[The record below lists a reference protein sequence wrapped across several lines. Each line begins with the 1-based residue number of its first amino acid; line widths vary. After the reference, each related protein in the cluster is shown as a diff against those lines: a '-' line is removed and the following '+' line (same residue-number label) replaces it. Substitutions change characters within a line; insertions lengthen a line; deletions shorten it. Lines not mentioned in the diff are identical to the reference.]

1 MDENKVGI
9 SLDDIMN
16 AADLDGQSPSPV
28 QNAGK
33 KVKIGGGSAPASN
46 AADTSKST
54 AQSSAQSATQ
64 SAQAGT
70 QTSTQ
75 KSKMTIGGLSSNSG
89 ISLDAIKSAAGFGSG
104 SAKVDT
110 DTDTGAK
117 TEPAVKELQCHC
129 PKCNNNFV
137 HKYTGVK
144 PTSVFCQNCGW
155 DVMKPIIR
163 TTHEVE
169 HTENLRCP
177 HCNNSFTFKYKGA
190 KPAKIFCNSCGKDIN
205 QPVIKKADSDAPT
218 EHTELMHCPKCGNDF
233 EFSYKGKKPKE
244 IFCNQCG
251 ENVLNADAKPVS
263 KARSLKNF
271 YLFDLFARMVEAKNW
286 GLLAWIIINFVI
298 IEAVFTVILS
308 LWGLFLVGPLAYFI
322 SLAIAL
328 SPIGEELLRISN
340 GCRKIKNKD
349 IKAKIEP
356 VFNEVYSRAKEKDPS
371 ISPKI
376 ELYICDDESENAFA
390 TGRRTVCITKGLAKM
405 DSGHIAG
412 VLAHEFGHLSHK
424 DTDSLLIVVVG
435 NLFMTVI
442 STILGFISTLTG
454 SILDGI
460 LDEHGIGCFSLLSKG
475 ITFLLTTAFM
485 FVWTKLGALFCLK
498 GGRKQEFAADHFA
511 AELGYAQNLIDAFV
525 EMEAAPAPKGLW
537 ATLLSTH
544 PDTADRVMEL
554 QEYIEE
560 NQSALV

>member
-46 AADTSKST
+46 ATDTSKST

-64 SAQAGT
+64 SAQAGA

-89 ISLDAIKSAAGFGSG
+89 ISLDAIKSAAEFGSG
-104 SAKVDT
+104 SAKTDT

-117 TEPAVKELQCHC
+117 ADLSRVWLKC
-129 PKCNNNFV
+129 PKCGNLWEEACPNGEISKRRICN
-137 HKYTGVK
+137 
-144 PTSVFCQNCGW
+144 QCGF
-155 DVMKPIIR
+155 DLAKDRGQTPS
-163 TTHEVE
+163 EVE

-205 QPVIKKADSDAPT
+205 QPVIKKVDSATPT

-233 EFSYKGKKPKE
+233 EFSYKGNKPKE

-251 ENVLNADAKPVS
+251 ENVLNADVKPVS

-298 IEAVFTVILS
+298 IETVFGIILN
-308 LWGLFLVGPLAYFI
+308 LWGVFLVGPLAYFI

-442 STILGFISTLTG
+442 STILGFISTVTG
-454 SILDGI
+454 SILDEIVG
-460 LDEHGIGCFSLLSKG
+460 DDGIGCFSLLSKG

-485 FVWTKLGALFCLK
+485 FLWTKLGALFCLK

-544 PDTADRVMEL
+544 PDTADRVMKM

>member
-64 SAQAGT
+64 SAQAEA

-89 ISLDAIKSAAGFGSG
+89 ISLEAIKSAAEFGSG
-104 SAKVDT
+104 SAKTDT

-117 TEPAVKELQCHC
+117 SDLSRVWLKC
-129 PKCNNNFV
+129 PKCGNLWEEACPNGEIP
-137 HKYTGVK
+137 KRRIC
-144 PTSVFCQNCGW
+144 SQCGF
-155 DVMKPIIR
+155 DLAKDKGQ
-163 TTHEVE
+163 TDSEVE

-205 QPVIKKADSDAPT
+205 QPVIKKLDSAAPT

-233 EFSYKGKKPKE
+233 EFSYKGNKPKE

-251 ENVLNADAKPVS
+251 ENVLNADVKPVS

-286 GLLAWIIINFVI
+286 GLLAWIIINFII
-298 IEAVFTVILS
+298 IEAAFTVVLS
-308 LWGLFLVGPLAYFI
+308 LWGLLLVGPLAYFI

-435 NLFMTVI
+435 NLFMTII
-442 STILGFISTLTG
+442 STILGFISTVTG
-454 SILDGI
+454 SILDEI

-525 EMEAAPAPKGLW
+525 EMESAPAPKGLW

>member
-16 AADLDGQSPSPV
+16 AADLDGQSPLPV

-46 AADTSKST
+46 ATDTSKST

-64 SAQAGT
+64 SAQAGA

-89 ISLDAIKSAAGFGSG
+89 ISLDAIKSAAEFGSG
-104 SAKVDT
+104 SAKTDT

-117 TEPAVKELQCHC
+117 ADLSRVWLKC
-129 PKCNNNFV
+129 PKCGNLWEEACPNGEIPKRCICN
-137 HKYTGVK
+137 
-144 PTSVFCQNCGW
+144 QCGF
-155 DVMKPIIR
+155 DLAKDKGQTPP
-163 TTHEVE
+163 EVE

-205 QPVIKKADSDAPT
+205 QPVIKKVDSATST

-233 EFSYKGKKPKE
+233 EFSYKGNKPKE

-251 ENVLNADAKPVS
+251 ENVLNADVKPVS

-298 IEAVFTVILS
+298 IETVFGIILN
-308 LWGLFLVGPLAYFI
+308 LWGVFLVGPLAYFI

-442 STILGFISTLTG
+442 STILGFISTVTG
-454 SILDGI
+454 SILDEIVG
-460 LDEHGIGCFSLLSKG
+460 DDGIGCFSLLSKG

-485 FVWTKLGALFCLK
+485 FLWTKLGALFCLK

-544 PDTADRVMEL
+544 PDTADRVMKM

>member
-46 AADTSKST
+46 ANDASKST
-54 AQSSAQSATQ
+54 AQSSAKSATQ
-64 SAQAGT
+64 SAQAGA

-89 ISLDAIKSAAGFGSG
+89 ISLDAIKSAAEFGSG
-104 SAKVDT
+104 SAKTDT
-110 DTDTGAK
+110 DTDTGTKADLSRVWLK
-117 TEPAVKELQCHC
+117 C
-129 PKCNNNFV
+129 PKCGNLWEEAGPNGEIPKRRICN
-137 HKYTGVK
+137 
-144 PTSVFCQNCGW
+144 QCGF
-155 DVMKPIIR
+155 DLAKDRGQTPP
-163 TTHEVE
+163 EVE

-205 QPVIKKADSDAPT
+205 QPVIKKVDSATPT

-233 EFSYKGKKPKE
+233 EFSYKGNKPKE

-251 ENVLNADAKPVS
+251 ENVLNADVKPVS

-298 IEAVFTVILS
+298 IETVFGIILS
-308 LWGLFLVGPLAYFI
+308 WWGVFLVGPLAYFI

-442 STILGFISTLTG
+442 STILGFISTVTG
-454 SILDGI
+454 SILDEIVG
-460 LDEHGIGCFSLLSKG
+460 DDGIGCFSLLSKG

-485 FVWTKLGALFCLK
+485 FLWTKLGALFCLK

-544 PDTADRVMEL
+544 PDTADRVMKM

>member
-33 KVKIGGGSAPASN
+33 KVKIGGGSASASN
-46 AADTSKST
+46 ANDASKST

-64 SAQAGT
+64 SAQAGA
-70 QTSTQ
+70 QTSTH

-89 ISLDAIKSAAGFGSG
+89 ISLEAIKSAAEFGSG
-104 SAKVDT
+104 SANTDT

-117 TEPAVKELQCHC
+117 ADLSRVWLKC
-129 PKCNNNFV
+129 PKCGNLWEEACPNGEIP
-137 HKYTGVK
+137 KRCIC
-144 PTSVFCQNCGW
+144 SQCGF
-155 DVMKPIIR
+155 DLAKDRGQTPP
-163 TTHEVE
+163 EVE

-177 HCNNSFTFKYKGA
+177 HCNNSFTFKYKG
-190 KPAKIFCNSCGKDIN
+190 N
-205 QPVIKKADSDAPT
+205 
-218 EHTELMHCPKCGNDF
+218 
-233 EFSYKGKKPKE
+233 KPKE

-251 ENVLNADAKPVS
+251 ENVLNADVKPIS

-298 IEAVFTVILS
+298 IETVFGIILS
-308 LWGLFLVGPLAYFI
+308 WWGVFLVGPLAYFI

-442 STILGFISTLTG
+442 STILGFISTVTG
-454 SILDGI
+454 SILDEIVG
-460 LDEHGIGCFSLLSKG
+460 DDGIGCFSLLSKG

-485 FVWTKLGALFCLK
+485 FLWTKLGALFCLN

-544 PDTADRVMEL
+544 PDTADRVMKM